1 VFRPLVVVLVVGGF
15 KWTMVTGGP
24 PVSMRSPSGY
34 VRSSPVGADTVY
46 LNPTLV
52 VPMKPGSPTGCT
64 YSTLRG
70 EGVMASFLQ

>member
-1 VFRPLVVVLVVGGF
+1 MAVLVFRPLVVVLVVAGF

-46 LNPTLV
+46 LNPRRKKEYNLANTN
-52 VPMKPGSPTGCT
+52 KSP
-64 YSTLRG
+64 YQL
-70 EGVMASFLQ
+70 